1 MKKSTREK
9 AQGSLL
15 SHEALHLERLYKMAS
30 EKMDDSFENSRD
42 SIDLTSVIAEFPF
55 NDDHPQ
61 SIPVKKL
68 NDTFDNCI
76 TKGEETGMKVYLRV
90 RPTKGE
96 TTIVV
101 DSNTSIVTTAPDVS
115 KRALY
120 TKMESRHYVSS
131 TLLAPIRR

>member
-1 MKKSTREK
+1 
-9 AQGSLL
+9 
-15 SHEALHLERLYKMAS
+15 
-30 EKMDDSFENSRD
+30 MDDSFENSRD